1 MICKFGKVMI
11 YVKEPRVVAD
21 FWIDKIGFTEI
32 KVDKHETGILSVE
45 LTCNNMSDASIV
57 LFDRS
62 IVEKMS
68 PEINL
73 GTPSILFSSYDVVD
87 MRNRLISN
95 GVNVG
100 EVVEMGDFITF
111 NFSDIEGNYFAV
123 QEIKW
128 NKIKTMKVFK
138 DMT

>member
-11 YVKEPRVVAD
+11 YVKDPRAVAD

-32 KVDKHETGILSVE
+32 KVDTYETGILSVE

-68 PEINL
+68 PELNL
-73 GTPSILFSSYDVVD
+73 GAPSILFSSYDVMD
-87 MRNRLISN
+87 MRKRLISN

-100 EVVEMGDFITF
+100 EIVEMGDSITF
-111 NFSDIEGNYFAV
+111 NFSDIEGNYVAV
-123 QEIKW
+123 QEVKR
-128 NKIKTMKVFK
+128 N
-138 DMT
+138 

>member
-1 MICKFGKVMI
+1 MIDKFGKVMI
-11 YVKEPRVVAD
+11 YVKDPGAAAD
-21 FWIDKIGFTEI
+21 FWINKIGFTKI
-32 KVDKHETGILSVE
+32 KVDKYETGILSVE
-45 LTCNNMSDASIV
+45 IAPNGTSDASIV

-73 GTPSILFSSYDVVD
+73 GTPSILFSSYDIKD
-87 MRNRLISN
+87 MRNRLINN

-100 EVVEMGDFITF
+100 EVMEMGDSLTF

-123 QEIKW
+123 QEIKRS
-128 NKIKTMKVFK
+128 
-138 DMT
+138 